1 METETRL
8 TPAELRHRML
18 RQLTRGASVPLP
30 LAKPSRAQGA
40 PREGAVLRI
49 PREGAAPVPWRRVV
63 LEREARGFLASL
75 PRHEMDVVEIGGH
88 AWNDPRLGFRSY
100 RSLSACPEPFPRE
113 SCDLAILDQVLE
125 QVRQPHQALA
135 NVLAM
140 LRPGGS
146 LLVDT
151 AFLLKPH
158 PRRQDFYRWTE
169 DGLRVLL
176 EEAGFTAILT
186 RSWGNRQCLIADL
199 QPGAEWTFY
208 DPAAHSLENEIQF
221 PLAVWA
227 FARKPAAGRAAE
239 PPTPRAHSLGVV
251 VLTKNGAGRIERCLE
266 SVRAS
271 RFADELVVCVDADT
285 TDDTASVA
293 RRFTPHVHLIETGGT
308 LESALPLMASY
319 CSADYLLR
327 IDDDEALGGNWDRVP
342 LEALVRFNDLTYVTL
357 PRRWLV
363 PAGPGSPEGAPR
375 FIASDPW
382 FPDYQVRFFRND
394 PSLIR
399 WPATIH
405 EPMEMKGRG
414 MVLFDRWIEHFDLAL
429 QSRQEREGKAG
440 RYRRIRPEKHLSNL
454 YLYEEQEFDLL
465 PATAAGFTQAI
476 ERYLAGLDRYAA
488 PPGSPYQAGA
498 EIRFEAGGNAAEYMR
513 KGWSRPEA
521 WGCWTSGFRA
531 EMRIPLERPFE
542 GPALLDVE
550 SVAYVRDWHPVL
562 NVRVMGNR
570 EPLGVWA
577 IDDRDPVERTLPIP
591 ASALLGKRELLLV
604 FHLENPASP
613 ADSGEFGLDQR
624 LLGLGLYK
632 LRISPLEPPAASL

>member
-1 METETRL
+1 M
-8 TPAELRHRML
+8 
-18 RQLTRGASVPLP
+18 
-30 LAKPSRAQGA
+30 
-40 PREGAVLRI
+40 
-49 PREGAAPVPWRRVV
+49 PWRRVV

-363 PAGPGSPEGAPR
+363 PAGPGTPR
-375 FIASDPW
+375 ARPAS
-382 FPDYQVRFFRND
+382 
-394 PSLIR
+394 S
-399 WPATIH
+399 PAT
-405 EPMEMKGRG
+405 
-414 MVLFDRWIEHFDLAL
+414 
-429 QSRQEREGKAG
+429 
-440 RYRRIRPEKHLSNL
+440 
-454 YLYEEQEFDLL
+454 
-465 PATAAGFTQAI
+465 
-476 ERYLAGLDRYAA
+476 
-488 PPGSPYQAGA
+488 PGSPTTRCAFSA
-498 EIRFEAGGNAAEYMR
+498 
-513 KGWSRPEA
+513 
-521 WGCWTSGFRA
+521 T
-531 EMRIPLERPFE
+531 
-542 GPALLDVE
+542 
-550 SVAYVRDWHPVL
+550 
-562 NVRVMGNR
+562 
-570 EPLGVWA
+570 
-577 IDDRDPVERTLPIP
+577 TP
-591 ASALLGKRELLLV
+591 ASSAGPPRST
-604 FHLENPASP
+604 NPW
-613 ADSGEFGLDQR
+613 R
-624 LLGLGLYK
+624 
-632 LRISPLEPPAASL
+632 